1 MHGRNGIKKQNNMNC
16 RHKMYTNVNGIV
28 TDIGELA
35 NKVIIWVIK
44 RGPLRVNLPVYYL
57 S

>member
-1 MHGRNGIKKQNNMNC
+1 MHGRNGIRKNNMNC

-35 NKVIIWVIK
+35 KVIIWIIK